1 MTMEMKPV
9 NGGKL
14 RALGYD
20 SGMRLLRV
28 QFDDGKLV
36 EYAGVTQETFRRLAS
51 AASMWSF
58 FRDNIEEEYTA
69 KRIR

>member
-1 MTMEMKPV
+1 MEMKQV

-14 RALGYD
+14 RALGHD
-20 SGMRLLRV
+20 SGTRLLRV

-51 AASMWSF
+51 ASSMWSF
-58 FRDNIEEEYTA
+58 FRDNIEDEYTA
-69 KRIR
+69 RRIR

>member
-1 MTMEMKPV
+1 MELKRV

-20 SGMRLLRV
+20 AGMRTLQV

-36 EYAGVTQETFRRLAS
+36 EYAGVSQETFRRLS
-51 AASMWSF
+51 GAASMWSF
-58 FRDNIEEEYTA
+58 FRDNIEEEYAA
-69 KRIR
+69 KRVR